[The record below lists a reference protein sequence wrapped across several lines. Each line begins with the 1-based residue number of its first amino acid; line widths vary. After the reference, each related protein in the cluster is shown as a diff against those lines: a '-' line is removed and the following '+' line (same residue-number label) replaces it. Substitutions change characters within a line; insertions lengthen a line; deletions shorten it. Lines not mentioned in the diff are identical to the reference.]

1 MIWWLIAA
9 LVVAFVWL
17 LGWALCRTAAR
28 GDAEEAQRN
37 LVGLV
42 AEQAGQPD
50 AADDAHFGI

>member
-9 LVVAFVWL
+9 LVVAFAWLMVW
-17 LGWALCRTAAR
+17 ARCRMAAR
-28 GDAEEAQRN
+28 GDTEEAQRN
-37 LVGLV
+37 LLGLL